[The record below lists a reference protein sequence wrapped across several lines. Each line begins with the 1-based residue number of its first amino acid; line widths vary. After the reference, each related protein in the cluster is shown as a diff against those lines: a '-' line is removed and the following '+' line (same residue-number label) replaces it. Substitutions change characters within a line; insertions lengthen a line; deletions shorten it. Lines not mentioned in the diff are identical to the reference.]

1 MTYNEA
7 DIAKRIKSRRRDFLI
22 KIIISIFLILVSA
35 LTIVFLPE
43 MTVIFISVAVI
54 ILSAIYIIKTL
65 KIYRPFTLFSGEVR
79 GENIKEHEFVVTDR
93 RLTFGARILASRPT
107 AGVRR
112 LKTSTFT
119 GGRTRTKPP
128 TSAIVYLRLENG
140 DVTYIDGLFG
150 AQTDIYEIGDTLYKY
165 PGTRFPIIVNR
176 EVKAQ
181 PCPLCGT
188 ANKVTE
194 ERCITCGLR
203 TK

>member
-7 DIAKRIKSRRRDFLI
+7 DITKRISGRRRDFI
-22 KIIISIFLILVSA
+22 VKIMISA
-35 LTIVFLPE
+35 LIILAAALVIMFFPE
-43 MTVIFISVAVI
+43 VTVIFISVAVI
-54 ILSAIYIIKTL
+54 ILCAVYIIKTL
-65 KIYRPFTLFSGEVR
+65 KRYHPLTLFSGEVR
-79 GENIKEHEFVVTDR
+79 GENIKEHEFVVTNR
-93 RLTFGARILASRPT
+93 RPT
-107 AGVRR
+107 FSARR
-112 LKTSTFT
+112 VMPRIKTSTFT
-119 GGRTRTKPP
+119 GGKTRTKPP

-165 PGTRFPIIVNR
+165 PGTRFPIIINR

-194 ERCITCGLR
+194 ERCITCGLKTR
-203 TK
+203 

>member
-7 DIAKRIKSRRRDFLI
+7 DITRRISARRRDFLL
-22 KIIISIFLILVSA
+22 KIFVAALLILAAA
-35 LTIVFLPE
+35 LVIMFFPE
-43 MTVIFISVAVI
+43 VTVIFISVAVI
-54 ILSAIYIIKTL
+54 ILSAVYIIKTL
-65 KIYRPFTLFSGEVR
+65 KRYHPLTLFSGEVR
-79 GENIKEHEFVVTDR
+79 GENIKEHEFVVTNR
-93 RLTFGARILASRPT
+93 RLTFGGRILASRPT

-112 LKTSTFT
+112 LKTSHFT
-119 GGRTRTKPP
+119 VTRTRTKPP
-128 TSAIVYLRLENG
+128 TNAIVYLRLENG

-165 PGTRFPIIVNR
+165 PGTRFPIITNR

-194 ERCITCGLR
+194 ERCITCGLKTR
-203 TK
+203 